1 MALDR
6 LIQTLLPHDEK
17 FYGFFEKMAR
27 NLVRGS
33 ETMKQIAANGTESR
47 EKLLN
52 AVHDIEHEC
61 DTVTHDIFA
70 ELNATFV
77 TPFDREDIHIL
88 ASELDDVMDF
98 MDEAARRL
106 TLYKIGDIPE
116 AMKKLIDVLHH
127 STERILKG
135 ITMLRDIRKAP
146 DMRVILYQ
154 IHADENEADDIFE
167 KTIAD
172 LFEQEKD
179 SIRLIKLKDIYGSL
193 ERATDKCE
201 DVANVLESI
210 LIKHA

>member
-6 LIQTLLPHDEK
+6 LIQALLPKDEK
-17 FYGFFEKMAR
+17 FYSFFEKMAH

-33 ETMKQIAANGTESR
+33 EIMKQVATNGPDSR
-47 EKLLN
+47 ESLLKC
-52 AVHDIEHEC
+52 VHDIEHEC

-77 TPFDREDIHIL
+77 TPFDREDIHVL
-88 ASELDDVMDF
+88 ASEMDDVMDF

-116 AMKKLIDVLHH
+116 AMKKLIDVLHR
-127 STERILKG
+127 SNTQIVKG

-146 DMRVILYQ
+146 DLRVILYQ
-154 IHADENEADDIFE
+154 IHAYENEADDIFE
-167 KTIAD
+167 QTIAH
-172 LFEQEKD
+172 LFDQEKD
-179 SIRLIKLKDIYGSL
+179 PIRLIKLKDIYGSL